1 MERKSTFGHILLFG
15 LITGILMVL
24 LSLLFYLMDIE
35 QKSWVNMLIYVVMI
49 IGMSWGVIN
58 IRENRLNGV
67 MSYGKAVGTGFWIG
81 FFAAL
86 IVAVY
91 TYFYMTDINPDA
103 MKQALEEAENRIL
116 ESKPDISDEDLD
128 KALDMVRTFGKPS
141 ISAIAQ
147 VFTNSF
153 VSVVL
158 ALIIAI
164 FAKREDRTIA

>member
-1 MERKSTFGHILLFG
+1 MERKSTFGHIVLFG

-24 LSLLFYLMDIE
+24 LSLVFYLMDLE
-35 QKSWVNMLIYVVMI
+35 QKSWINMFIYVILI
-49 IGMSWGVIN
+49 IGMSWGMIN

-81 FFAAL
+81 FVAA
-86 IVAVY
+86 IVVAVY
-91 TYFYMTDINPDA
+91 TYYYMTDINPEA
-103 MKQALEEAENRIL
+103 VKQALEEAENNII
-116 ESKPDISDEDLD
+116 ENKPDISDEDLD
-128 KALDMVRTFGKPS
+128 KMLEMVRVFGKPS

-147 VFTNSF
+147 VFTNSII
-153 VSVVL
+153 SIIL